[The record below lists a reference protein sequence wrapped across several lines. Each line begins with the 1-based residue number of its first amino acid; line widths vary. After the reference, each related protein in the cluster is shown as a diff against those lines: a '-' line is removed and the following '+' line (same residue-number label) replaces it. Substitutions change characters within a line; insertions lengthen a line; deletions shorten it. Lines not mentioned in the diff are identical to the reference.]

1 MLKRLIGFGAALL
14 FLPSLSSAASG
25 PYDWISTHPRDPWS
39 TLFTS
44 TATDARVSAPLEIA
58 VAAPPLLVSDQ
69 TPAPRVRTVEYSDA
83 YKTRAKIHRIAS
95 YAMLPLFVSEWAL
108 GQSMYN
114 NPDESKKGPHGVLGA
129 SIGVLFGVN
138 TVTGAWNMWEAR
150 EDTNGRTRRMVHG
163 LLMMAADVGFVATAA
178 MAPDLEGEFEHGGG
192 DSGSG
197 SKSAHRAVALTS
209 IGIATVGY
217 LVMLFGG

>member
-1 MLKRLIGFGAALL
+1 MLKRIVPGTCLLL
-14 FLPSLSSAASG
+14 FLPSLGFASSGSF
-25 PYDWISTHPRDPWS
+25 DWVSTHPRDPWGA
-39 TLFTS
+39 LFTS
-44 TATDARVSAPLEIA
+44 TAISGQPPTVHEIA
-58 VAAPPLLVSDQ
+58 VVAPPLAAAEQ

-83 YKTRAKIHRIAS
+83 YRTRAKIHKIAS

-114 NPDESKKGPHGVLGA
+114 NPDESKKGAHAALGA

-150 EDTNGRTRRMVHG
+150 KDTNGRTRRMVHG

-178 MAPDLEGEFEHGGG
+178 LAPDLEGEFEHGGG

-197 SKSAHRAVALTS
+197 SKSTHRAVALTS
-209 IGIATVGY
+209 MGLATVGY